1 MSGKSSDWRLL
12 SGQAW
17 QRKNY
22 LLGGVGQT
30 LRKRN
35 HHNTMLTIVA
45 VVLVILWVLGFATH
59 VLGNFIHFLLVLAI
73 IFFLIRV
80 IQGRN
85 PLK

>member
-1 MSGKSSDWRLL
+1 
-12 SGQAW
+12 
-17 QRKNY
+17 
-22 LLGGVGQT
+22 
-30 LRKRN
+30 
-35 HHNTMLTIVA
+35 MLTIVA
-45 VVLVILWVLGFATH
+45 FVLVILWVLGFATH